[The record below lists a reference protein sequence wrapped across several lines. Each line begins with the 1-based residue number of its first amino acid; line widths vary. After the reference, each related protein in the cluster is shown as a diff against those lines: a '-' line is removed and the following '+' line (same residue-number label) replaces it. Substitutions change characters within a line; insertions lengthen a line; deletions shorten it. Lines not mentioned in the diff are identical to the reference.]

1 MKKQTTKQIIIA
13 ALCIAMGII
22 LPMAFHSIPN
32 AGKIFLPMHIPV
44 LICGLACGWQYG
56 LICGILTPFLSSILT
71 GMPPIAY
78 LPSMLCELAVYGL
91 VSGILVHHIHTKKH
105 YLNVYIALII
115 AMIAGRITMGILNA
129 FIFQAGNYK
138 FSLWITGAFATAL
151 PGIIIQLLIIPTII
165 VALKKANLIER
176 DL

>member
-1 MKKQTTKQIIIA
+1 MKKQTTKQMIIT
-13 ALCIAMGII
+13 ALCIAMGLI

-56 LICGILTPFLSSILT
+56 LICGVLTPFLSSILT

-91 VSGILVHHIHTKKH
+91 VSGILIHLIHTKKQ
-105 YLNVYIALII
+105 YLDLYISLII
-115 AMIAGRITMGILNA
+115 AMVAGRITMGMLNA
-129 FIFQAGNYK
+129 LIFQAGNYK
-138 FSLWITGAFATAL
+138 FNLWITGAFVTAL

-165 VALKKANLIER
+165 FALKKSNLIER
-176 DL
+176 D

>member
-1 MKKQTTKQIIIA
+1 MKKQTTKQMIIT
-13 ALCIAMGII
+13 ALCIAMGLI

-91 VSGILVHHIHTKKH
+91 VSGILIHLIHTKKQ
-105 YLNVYIALII
+105 YLDLYISLII
-115 AMIAGRITMGILNA
+115 AMIAGRITMGMLNA
-129 FIFQAGNYK
+129 LIFQAGNYK
-138 FSLWITGAFATAL
+138 FNLWITGAFVTAL

-165 VALKKANLIER
+165 FALKKSNLIER
-176 DL
+176 D